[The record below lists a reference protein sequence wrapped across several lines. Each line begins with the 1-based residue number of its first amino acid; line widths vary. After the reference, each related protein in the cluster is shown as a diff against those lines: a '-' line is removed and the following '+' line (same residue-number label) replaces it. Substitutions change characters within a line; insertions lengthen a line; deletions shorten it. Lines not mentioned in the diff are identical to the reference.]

1 MVHGASVMVTRA
13 ATHDRGFDHCK
24 FHSRLTKWR
33 TVVAASKGQPI
44 CEPDRLADYWW
55 HIKSGAVR
63 QARLQSNGLRCIHEF
78 FLPNEW
84 FVCDN
89 AGEDT
94 VVDAVCDGTVLGR
107 YKRADLEGLA
117 EEGSSIAQTL
127 REARLRRIAR
137 AEEHIF
143 NLWHQ
148 RSVDK
153 VRVFLDQMSARMPAR
168 ADGFVSLPMS
178 SYDIADYLG
187 LSVET
192 VSRALGDL
200 QARRI
205 VEFDGVRR
213 LRILRMLATLPPP
226 ANWGKGSPRGTVSF
240 GSMID
245 ASTISSSRAD
255 R

>member
-1 MVHGASVMVTRA
+1 MVMRA
-13 ATHDRGFDHCK
+13 ATHDPAFDRGK

-44 CEPDRLADYWW
+44 CEPGRLADYWW
-55 HIKSGAVR
+55 HIESGAVR

-94 VVDAVCDGTVLGR
+94 VAEAICDGTILGR
-107 YKRADLEGLA
+107 YNRADLEGLS
-117 EEGSSIAQTL
+117 EEDSSIAQTL
-127 REARLRRIAR
+127 RKARLRLTAR

-153 VRVFLDQMSARMPAR
+153 VRVFLDQMSARIPLG

-178 SYDIADYLG
+178 RYDIADYLG

-200 QARRI
+200 QARHI

-213 LRILRMLATLPPP
+213 LRTLRMLLPPP
-226 ANWGKGSPRGTVSF
+226 PPPGKIGAKCGQRVKFLS
-240 GSMID
+240 
-245 ASTISSSRAD
+245 AAA
-255 R
+255 